1 MANPYDKFLNP
12 QDLQEQPVGQ
22 NPYDQ
27 YLNIDERGKSDL
39 KLSNEDPEIDFTKPY
54 EIKEDVN
61 PYDRFL
67 NKGEFGTGT
76 VEDVALSKKV
86 ANAFKLGFFD
96 TARGVKQMSTTD
108 EDTLETLRQQQK
120 ELYES
125 FEGPGGYLVAASYFG
140 GALLD
145 PAGWLIP
152 VTKAKTLYQM
162 AKYGFVTSGI
172 AGALGYVDE
181 ESILDTRSKQAAASA
196 VGGTFISPLLG
207 AGVRKLKGQKTELGI
222 PGLTGAK
229 DKDISIKAAADN
241 NLNKTQ
247 LFNEAGKVNREVQ
260 FRDKIDI
267 QENQTLKDLP
277 TDRDKLLSGPRKFYK
292 QYTDWWE
299 SKIGRPLYNRIT
311 GDKQIVPGLTGAEF
325 GTGALSGL
333 YGYQTGGDDA
343 PITEK
348 LGRMGIGF
356 LAGAAGLKGTKSL
369 SRKVKIKKQF
379 GEEFEDETV
388 EVSESLYDLL
398 GRWFID
404 GYGLPKNYKLLQA
417 DAQGHGNHIAM
428 RFMRLAEKIKKKS
441 NN

>member
-39 KLSNEDPEIDFTKPY
+39 KLSNEDPELDFTKPY
-54 EIKEDVN
+54 EIKEDAN

-76 VEDVALSKKV
+76 AEDVALSKKI
-86 ANAFKLGFFD
+86 ANAFKLGFAD
-96 TARGVKQMSTTD
+96 TVRGVKQMSTSD
-108 EDTLETLRQQQK
+108 EETLETLRQQQK

-145 PAGWLIP
+145 PAGWLAA

-222 PGLTGAK
+222 PGLTG
-229 DKDISIKAAADN
+229 DKDVDVTLKAAADN

-247 LFNEAGKVNREVQ
+247 LFNEAGK
-260 FRDKIDI
+260 K
-267 QENQTLKDLP
+267 
-277 TDRDKLLSGPRKFYK
+277 
-292 QYTDWWE
+292 
-299 SKIGRPLYNRIT
+299 
-311 GDKQIVPGLTGAEF
+311 
-325 GTGALSGL
+325 
-333 YGYQTGGDDA
+333 
-343 PITEK
+343 
-348 LGRMGIGF
+348 
-356 LAGAAGLKGTKSL
+356 
-369 SRKVKIKKQF
+369 
-379 GEEFEDETV
+379 
-388 EVSESLYDLL
+388 
-398 GRWFID
+398 
-404 GYGLPKNYKLLQA
+404 
-417 DAQGHGNHIAM
+417 
-428 RFMRLAEKIKKKS
+428 
-441 NN
+441 